1 MFLQVK
7 GVACPAEGRRRISLG
22 QVLLATKRPLGASA
36 RAESTKSD
44 AALGGTQA
52 AIPLPNLNLGTVP
65 KLRLLAAESLHGV
78 AAGGAA
84 TGDEPGYDGE
94 GHADEDEDESR

>member
-7 GVACPAEGRRRISLG
+7 GVARSAEGQRRISLG
-22 QVLLATKRPLGASA
+22 QVLLATKRPLDASA

-44 AALGGTQA
+44 AAPRGTQA

-84 TGDEPGYDGE
+84 TGDEPGHDGK